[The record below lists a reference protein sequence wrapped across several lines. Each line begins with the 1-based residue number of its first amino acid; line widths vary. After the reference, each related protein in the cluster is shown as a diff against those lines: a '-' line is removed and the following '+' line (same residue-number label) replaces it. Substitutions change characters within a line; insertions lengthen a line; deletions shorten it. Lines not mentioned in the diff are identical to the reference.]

1 MRLAAPMCYVPLQLS
16 TCNLQRSL
24 HLEGHSL
31 RVTARCL
38 FAHLLRQS
46 AWLTYDEVAHL
57 MMPWVKSELGDPLS
71 TQRAQKPKCFY
82 LFLGMGSLPE
92 WHQVGPAIFRV
103 CLFVCCSVGDCF
115 QITLNQKQMSEIF
128 DWFCFALPFSIP
140 TFNVH
145 YSAALD
151 EIARKVRKVYWSN
164 HRLGRLFP
172 AEPGVCCD
180 NASSK
185 DKRSI

>member
-103 CLFVCCSVGDCF
+103 CLFVCLLLCRRLLSNYFESKANVWDF
-115 QITLNQKQMSEIF
+115 WLIL
-128 DWFCFALPFSIP
+128 FCFAIFHSHLQCALFCCFGWNCSESAQSI
-140 TFNVH
+140 
-145 YSAALD
+145 L
-151 EIARKVRKVYWSN
+151 K
-164 HRLGRLFP
+164 
-172 AEPGVCCD
+172 
-180 NASSK
+180 
-185 DKRSI
+185 

>member
-57 MMPWVKSELGDPLS
+57 MMPCHGLNRNWGIHSQPNEPKSQSAFTCSWVWVPFQSGTKLALLS
-71 TQRAQKPKCFY
+71 PGF
-82 LFLGMGSLPE
+82 
-92 WHQVGPAIFRV
+92 V
-103 CLFVCCSVGDCF
+103 CLFVA
-115 QITLNQKQMSEIF
+115 LSEIAF
-128 DWFCFALPFSIP
+128 KL
-140 TFNVH
+140 
-145 YSAALD
+145 L
-151 EIARKVRKVYWSN
+151 
-164 HRLGRLFP
+164 
-172 AEPGVCCD
+172 
-180 NASSK
+180 
-185 DKRSI
+185 